1 MLLSLQMYE
10 CPLCDVISLMK
21 GVAEKLAV
29 APNSLLLY
37 TVEKT
42 RIGGTT
48 IRLGI
53 NHILLLCAAQ
63 LQDDL

>member
-1 MLLSLQMYE
+1 M
-10 CPLCDVISLMK
+10 CDVISLMK

-29 APNSLLLY
+29 APNALLLY

-48 IRLGI
+48 IRLDI
-53 NHILLLCAAQ
+53 TLVLTV
-63 LQDDL
+63 

>member
-1 MLLSLQMYE
+1 M
-10 CPLCDVISLMK
+10 CDIISLMK

-29 APNSLLLY
+29 APNALLLY

-48 IRLGI
+48 IRLG
-53 NHILLLCAAQ
+53 
-63 LQDDL
+63 

>member
-1 MLLSLQMYE
+1 MGE

-29 APNSLLLY
+29 GPNSLLLY
-37 TVEKT
+37 TVEKN

-48 IRLGI
+48 IRLDI
-53 NHILLLCAAQ
+53 KLILVLL
-63 LQDDL
+63 